1 MSVEFTRS
9 DNYDQNHDR
18 ADGTKP
24 HCCVCGKTIEKPRHW
39 LHIHHGGT
47 HVVTED
53 EAAQLNAEGHE
64 SADMYFF
71 PVGANCLKRHPE
83 LKPYAQEFDDE

>member
-1 MSVEFTRS
+1 MSVEFNRS
-9 DNYDQNHDR
+9 DDFDKNHDR

-24 HCCVCGKTIEKPRHW
+24 HCCACGKNIAHPKRW
-39 LHIHHGGT
+39 IHIHHGGT

-53 EAAQLNAEGHE
+53 EAAQLNADGHE

-71 PVGANCLKRHPE
+71 PIGNDCLRKRPE
-83 LKPYAQEFDDE
+83 LKSYAQSFDS